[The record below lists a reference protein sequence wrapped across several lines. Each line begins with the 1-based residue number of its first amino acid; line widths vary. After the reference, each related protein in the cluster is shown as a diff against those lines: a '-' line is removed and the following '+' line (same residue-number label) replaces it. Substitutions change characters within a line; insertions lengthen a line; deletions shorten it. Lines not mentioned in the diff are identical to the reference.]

1 MPSAISFASYGP
13 PDVLEVV
20 DVPDLEAGPGQ
31 VRVAVRAAGVNPID
45 WKVRSGAMAGGRPL
59 ADPTT
64 PGAEFSGVI
73 DQLGAGVTGFAVGDG
88 VLGRAAATYAE
99 QVVAAVSDI
108 SAKPGSLSFEE
119 AATLPVAVSAAFRIL
134 VALGLEPGQ
143 TLLADGA
150 AGGVGAVLVQVA
162 RARGLQVIGT
172 ASERHHEVLRSLGAV
187 PILYGPGLAERV
199 AHVAPQGVDGA
210 ADLAGKG
217 SLETLLQLVGDP
229 AKVISIVDSAGA
241 ARLGVRFSGGSEA
254 VPVEGAL
261 PDALRLIAEGKLV
274 VRVGTVYPLA
284 DAADAHR
291 EGESGRSDGRIVL
304 RVG

>member
-88 VLGRAAATYAE
+88 VLGRASATYAE